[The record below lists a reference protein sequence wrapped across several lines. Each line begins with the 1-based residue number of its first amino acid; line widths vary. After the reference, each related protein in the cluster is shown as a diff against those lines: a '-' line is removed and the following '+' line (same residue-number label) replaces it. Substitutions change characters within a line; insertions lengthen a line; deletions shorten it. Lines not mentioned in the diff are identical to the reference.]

1 MDDVVEFST
10 KLRRLLKSQL
20 DNLTLTVTSGNN
32 VDNMEKYKYLLGQI
46 RVYEYILQELSN
58 LLNTKEQNEDRGN
71 EIKLEWNT

>member
-58 LLNTKEQNEDRGN
+58 LLNTKEQNENRGN
-71 EIKLEWNT
+71 EIKLK

>member
-71 EIKLEWNT
+71 EIKLK

>member
-46 RVYEYILQELSN
+46 RVYEYMLQELSN
-58 LLNTKEQNEDRGN
+58 LLKTKEQKDDKGN
-71 EIKLEWNT
+71 LVKLD

>member
-20 DNLTLTVTSGNN
+20 DNLTLTVTSGNT
-32 VDNMEKYKYLLGQI
+32 VDSMDKYKYLLGQI

-58 LLNTKEQNEDRGN
+58 LLNTKEQNENRGN

>member
-20 DNLTLTVTSGNN
+20 DNLTLTVTSGNT
-32 VDNMEKYKYLLGQI
+32 VDSMDKYKYLLGQI

-58 LLNTKEQNEDRGN
+58 LLNTKEQNENRGN
-71 EIKLEWNT
+71 EIKLK

>member
-20 DNLTLTVTSGNN
+20 DNLTITVTSGNT
-32 VDNMEKYKYLLGQI
+32 VDSMDKYKYLLGQI

-58 LLNTKEQNEDRGN
+58 LLKTKEHKDDKGN
-71 EIKLEWNT
+71 LVKLD

>member
-46 RVYEYILQELSN
+46 RVYEYMLQELSN
-58 LLNTKEQNEDRGN
+58 LLKTKEHKDDKGN
-71 EIKLEWNT
+71 IVKLD

>member
-58 LLNTKEQNEDRGN
+58 LLNTKEQNENRGN

>member
-10 KLRRLLKSQL
+10 KLKRLLKSQL

-58 LLNTKEQNEDRGN
+58 LLKTKEHKDDKGN
-71 EIKLEWNT
+71 LVKLD

>member
-20 DNLTLTVTSGNN
+20 DNLTLTVTSGNT
-32 VDNMEKYKYLLGQI
+32 VDSMDKYKYLLGQI

-58 LLNTKEQNEDRGN
+58 LLNTKEQNENRGN
-71 EIKLEWNT
+71 EIKLE

>member
-20 DNLTLTVTSGNN
+20 DNLTLTVTSGNT
-32 VDNMEKYKYLLGQI
+32 VDSMDKYKYLLGQI

-71 EIKLEWNT
+71 EIKLK

>member
-10 KLRRLLKSQL
+10 KLKRLLKSQL

-46 RVYEYILQELSN
+46 RVYEYMLQELSN
-58 LLNTKEQNEDRGN
+58 LLKTKEQKDDKGN
-71 EIKLEWNT
+71 LVKLD

>member
-20 DNLTLTVTSGNN
+20 DNLTITVTSGNT
-32 VDNMEKYKYLLGQI
+32 VDSMDKYKYLLGQI

-71 EIKLEWNT
+71 EIKLK